1 MNIKYLLPFL
11 LLALLCL
18 TTQELSA
25 QNTVSGSIRCAN
37 QQAMANVAVT
47 ISGDGVNQTI
57 FTDVN
62 GQYEFTGLADGI
74 YNLTP
79 TKDDDNVANGVT
91 TLDVV
96 VALQNIFSPDPFNPF
111 AFLAADMNFSNSV
124 STMDLLLIRYILLG
138 IETEC
143 PNDVCWRFASADFNI
158 APPSGSVDMITLQ
171 LSYDLDDVHF
181 VGVKMGDVN
190 FSACP

>member
-1 MNIKYLLPFL
+1 MKYLLPFL
-11 LLALLCL
+11 LMALMCIS
-18 TTQELSA
+18 TQELSA
-25 QNTVSGSIRCAN
+25 QNSVSGAIRCGN

-47 ISGDGVNQTI
+47 ISGDGVNQTTY
-57 FTDVN
+57 TDAN
-62 GQYEFTGLADGI
+62 GQYEFTNLANGI
-74 YNLTP
+74 YNVTP
-79 TKDDDNVANGVT
+79 SKDDNDVANGVT

-111 AFLAADMNFSNSV
+111 AFLAADLNFSNSV
-124 STMDLLLIRYILLG
+124 TTMDLLLIRYILLG

-143 PNDVCWRFASADFNI
+143 PNGACWRFASADFNI
-158 APPSGSVDMITLQ
+158 APASGSVDMISLQ